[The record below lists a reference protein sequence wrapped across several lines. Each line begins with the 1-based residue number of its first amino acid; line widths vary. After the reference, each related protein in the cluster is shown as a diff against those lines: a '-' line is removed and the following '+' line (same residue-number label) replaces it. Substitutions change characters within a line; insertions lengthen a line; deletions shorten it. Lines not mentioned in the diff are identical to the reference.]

1 MDSSDPVIR
10 ETKISKHTQA
20 FQKRALTKDILT
32 LLKSPEIPAEDDS
45 SDESDLNWFTVV
57 GSRDLFQLIV
67 FVSIDAIDISLSQFI
82 KINVLR
88 RTKLKYPKK
97 K

>member
-10 ETKISKHTQA
+10 ETKISKRTQA

-45 SDESDLNWFTVV
+45 SDESDLN
-57 GSRDLFQLIV
+57 
-67 FVSIDAIDISLSQFI
+67 
-82 KINVLR
+82 
-88 RTKLKYPKK
+88 
-97 K
+97 